1 MNPHMF
7 IIQGYTI
14 NMRSIGN
21 IFRAKTRSALT
32 ISAIAVGVF
41 AVVLIS
47 AAGTAGREQV
57 TKTLETMGINSILV
71 QHENALAPP
80 ALNQD
85 DITAITRISGVEKA
99 MPLMASINKT
109 ELLNENIS
117 CFTWGVNANAREI
130 ISLEALHG
138 RLITTEDTAARK
150 MVCVIDEDIAISGYG
165 RSNVVGKKARI
176 LLGGAYHDFEIVGV
190 AKSGISS
197 LQSAL
202 SGIIPNFVY
211 VPISTMQMLTGR
223 NAYDKIAVLIAD
235 QSDLSASSGNSVIDT
250 ISSTVKQNRG
260 ANSGLI
266 VSNLLQQKKGLE
278 NILSTI
284 TVVLSLIAGISLLV
298 SGLTVMTT
306 MLVSVN
312 ERKRE
317 IGIKKSIGAKDIDI
331 AREFI
336 IESVAISAMGSGIG
350 AALGLGVT
358 AIGCIILGIGVSL
371 DLTPVFL
378 AIAFAV
384 GLGGVFGAYPAI
396 KAAKLAPIEAL
407 RQ

>member
-1 MNPHMF
+1 
-7 IIQGYTI
+7 
-14 NMRSIGN
+14 MRSISN
-21 IFRAKTRSALT
+21 IFRSKTRSILT

-47 AAGTAGREQV
+47 AAGAAGQAQV

-71 QHENALAPP
+71 QNESSAIPSS
-80 ALNQD
+80 LNPD
-85 DITAITRISGVEKA
+85 DITSISRLPGVDKA
-99 MPLMASINKT
+99 MPLMASINKA

-117 CFTWGVNANAREI
+117 CFTWGINNNAKEI

-138 RLITTEDTAARK
+138 RLITAEDTAARN
-150 MVCVIDEDIAISGYG
+150 MVCVIDEDIAVEGYG
-165 RSNVVGKKARI
+165 RSNVVGKTARI

-202 SGIIPNFVY
+202 SGIVPNFVY
-211 VPISTMQMLTGR
+211 VPISTMQMITGR
-223 NAYDKIAVLIAD
+223 NAYDKIAVLIEQTNKAENSD
-235 QSDLSASSGNSVIDT
+235 QTVIEA
-250 ISSTVKQNRG
+250 ISNAVNQSRDGK
-260 ANSGLI
+260 SGLT
-266 VSNLLQQKKGLE
+266 VSNLLQQKQGLE
-278 NILSTI
+278 NILSTV
-284 TVVLSLIAGISLLV
+284 TTVLSLIAGISLLV

-331 AREFI
+331 AVEFI
-336 IESVAISAMGSGIG
+336 TESVVISIIGSTFG
-350 AALGLGVT
+350 AVLGLCVT
-358 AIGCIILGIGVSL
+358 AAACWVLGFSFAVN
-371 DLTPVFL
+371 LTPILF
-378 AIAFAV
+378 AIGFAV
-384 GLGGVFGAYPAI
+384 VLGGVFGAYPAV

>member
-1 MNPHMF
+1 
-7 IIQGYTI
+7 
-14 NMRSIGN
+14 MRSIGN
-21 IFRAKTRSALT
+21 VFRAKTRSALT

-47 AAGTAGREQV
+47 AAGAAGRAQIS
-57 TKTLETMGINSILV
+57 KTLETMGINSILV
-71 QHENALAPP
+71 QHENTFAPP

-85 DITAITRISGVEKA
+85 DITAISRLSGVDKA
-99 MPLMASINKT
+99 MPLMASINKA
-109 ELLNENIS
+109 ELLNESIN
-117 CFTWGVNANAREI
+117 CFTWGINANAKEI

-138 RLITTEDTAARK
+138 RLITTEDTAGRK
-150 MVCVIDEDIAISGYG
+150 MVCVIDEEIAIAGYG
-165 RSNVVGKKARI
+165 RSNVVGKNARI

-223 NAYDKIAVLIAD
+223 NAYDKIAVLITD
-235 QSDLSASSGNSVIDT
+235 QGDSPNASDKAVIAA
-250 ISSTVKQNRG
+250 INNTVTQSRG

-284 TVVLSLIAGISLLV
+284 TIVLSLIAGISLLV

-317 IGIKKSIGAKDIDI
+317 IGIKKSIGARDFDI
-331 AREFI
+331 ACEFLL
-336 IESVAISAMGSGIG
+336 ESLAISGMGSLIG
-350 AALGLGVT
+350 AALGVGVT
-358 AIGCIILGIGVSL
+358 AIGCVLLGI
-371 DLTPVFL
+371 DFAIDATPVLL
-378 AIAFAV
+378 AVGFAV
-384 GLGGVFGAYPAI
+384 GLGGLFGAYPAV
-396 KAAKLAPIEAL
+396 KAARLAPIEAL
-407 RQ
+407 RQG

>member
-1 MNPHMF
+1 
-7 IIQGYTI
+7 
-14 NMRSIGN
+14 MRSIGN

-47 AAGTAGREQV
+47 AAGAAAREQIS
-57 TKTLETMGINSILV
+57 KTLETMGINSILV
-71 QHENALAPP
+71 QHENSLAPP

-85 DITAITRISGVEKA
+85 DITAITRISGVDKA

-109 ELLNENIS
+109 VLLNENIS

-138 RLITTEDTAARK
+138 RLITAEDTAGRK
-150 MVCVIDEDIAISGYG
+150 MVCVIDEDIAIASYG
-165 RSNVVGKKARI
+165 RSNVVGKTARI

-190 AKSGISS
+190 AKSGIST

-211 VPISTMQMLTGR
+211 VPISTMQMITGR
-223 NAYDKIAVLIAD
+223 TGYDKIAVLIESEP
-235 QSDLSASSGNSVIDT
+235 QKSERSVIDSISGT
-250 ISSTVKQNRG
+250 ITQSRG

-284 TVVLSLIAGISLLV
+284 TIVLSLIAGISLLV

-331 AREFI
+331 AREFLL
-336 IESVAISAMGSGIG
+336 ESVAISGMGSAIG
-350 AALGLGVT
+350 AVLGLGVT
-358 AIGCIILGIGVSL
+358 AVGCIILGIDFTL
-371 DLTPVFL
+371 DITPILL
-378 AIAFAV
+378 AIGFAV
-384 GLGGVFGAYPAI
+384 CLGGIFGAYPA
-396 KAAKLAPIEAL
+396 
-407 RQ
+407 

>member
-1 MNPHMF
+1 MLK
-7 IIQGYTI
+7 
-14 NMRSIGN
+14 N

-57 TKTLETMGINSILV
+57 SKTLETMGINSILV

-80 ALNQD
+80 TLNQD
-85 DITAITRISGVEKA
+85 DIAAITRISGVDKA

-109 ELLNENIS
+109 VLLNENIS
-117 CFTWGVNANAREI
+117 CFTWGINANAREI

-138 RLITTEDTAARK
+138 RLITTQDIAGRK
-150 MVCVIDEDIAISGYG
+150 MVCVIDEDIAIASYG
-165 RSNVVGKKARI
+165 RSNVVGKMARI

-190 AKSGISS
+190 AKSGIST

-223 NAYDKIAVLIAD
+223 TGYDKIAIIANRD
-235 QSDLSASSGNSVIDT
+235 FTAGGNTSTGTVVEAISNT
-250 ISSTVKQNRG
+250 ITQNRG
-260 ANSGLI
+260 KNSGLV
-266 VSNLLQQKKGLE
+266 VSNLLQQKRSLE
-278 NILSTI
+278 NILSTVTI
-284 TVVLSLIAGISLLV
+284 VLSLIAGISLLV

-317 IGIKKSIGAKDIDI
+317 IGIKKSIGARDFDI
-331 AREFI
+331 AREFLL
-336 IESVAISAMGSGIG
+336 ESVVISGIG
-350 AALGLGVT
+350 SAVGASLGLAVTAAGCAVLGFSFTLDLSPVLT
-358 AIGCIILGIGVSL
+358 AIG
-371 DLTPVFL
+371 
-378 AIAFAV
+378 FAV
-384 GLGGVFGAYPAI
+384 GLGGIFGAYPAV
-396 KAAKLAPIEAL
+396 KAARLEPIEAL

>member
-1 MNPHMF
+1 
-7 IIQGYTI
+7 
-14 NMRSIGN
+14 MRSIGN

-80 ALNQD
+80 SLNQD
-85 DITAITRISGVEKA
+85 DITAITRISGVDKA

-109 ELLNENIS
+109 KLLNENIN

-138 RLITTEDTAARK
+138 RLITTEDTAAKK
-150 MVCVIDEDIAISGYG
+150 MVCVIDEDIAVSGYG
-165 RSNVVGKKARI
+165 RSNVIGKNARI

-223 NAYDKIAVLIAD
+223 NAYDKIAVLITDPSTVQASAD
-235 QSDLSASSGNSVIDT
+235 VSVIDST
-250 ISSTVKQNRG
+250 SSTIKQKRG

-266 VSNLLQQKKGLE
+266 VSNLLQQKKNLE
-278 NILSTI
+278 SILSTI
-284 TVVLSLIAGISLLV
+284 TIVLSLIAGISLLV

-336 IESVAISAMGSGIG
+336 IESVVISAMGSGIG

-358 AIGCIILGIGVSL
+358 AAGFFILGFDFALDPTPILSAIG
-371 DLTPVFL
+371 F
-378 AIAFAV
+378 AIC
-384 GLGGVFGAYPAI
+384 LGGIFGAYPAI
-396 KAAKLAPIEAL
+396 KAAKLAPVEAL